1 MDDNYENDSPLSS
14 LSGSPEKNIRN
25 RTFEYLNR
33 SHILSPT
40 NRYLRYIG
48 FDNDFNETGEVSV
61 ESKDDS
67 YLMEVYPF
75 EIENNQRREHYLS
88 NVNLNS
94 DQYNAS
100 QDDQSESL
108 IDGSSVDSF
117 STIFWDNM
125 FLYLNERRHLFTY
138 SFILLNLA
146 FYAYGLFE
154 NGGNFLEIS
163 PDKDILFYDGISNFP
178 ICKDQRFEIWRFIT
192 STLVHADIGHLIINL
207 IILLPY
213 SYSIESFQKS
223 KNLLFIYILTTIHSS
238 IIFFIQNPYI
248 SVVGCSNI
256 VFSFIGAHLSNT
268 ILNYDYLSIEHF
280 NYFISLILT
289 ISVILFEVLNYINN
303 RSDNVAY
310 IGHWIGFLSGFLGG
324 LSLFNIFI
332 KKRYKNTIQIIS
344 RILYLSLTI
353 ILIYYYISYYPP
365 TISYD
370 EFFNKKETLDCCNE
384 WFIYNKKQNLSD
396 NNINDFDCPY
406 LMEYTKVVYTF

>member
-33 SHILSPT
+33 SGILSPT

-48 FDNDFNETGEVSV
+48 FGNDFNETGKVSI

-75 EIENNQRREHYLS
+75 EIENSQREIHF
-88 NVNLNS
+88 LN
-94 DQYNAS
+94 DI
-100 QDDQSESL
+100 DDQSESL
-108 IDGSSVDSF
+108 IEENSVNSL
-117 STIFWDNM
+117 STIFFENM
-125 FLYLNERRHLFTY
+125 FLYLNERRYIFTY
-138 SFILLNLA
+138 SFLLLNLV
-146 FYAYGLFE
+146 FFTYGLFK
-154 NGGNFLEIS
+154 NGGNFLKIS
-163 PDKDILFYDGISNFP
+163 PDEDILFYDGISNWP
-178 ICKDQRFEIWRFIT
+178 NCRDQRFELWRFIT

-213 SYSIESFQKS
+213 SFSIETFQKS
-223 KNLLFIYILTTIHSS
+223 KNLLFVYILTTIHSS
-238 IIFFIQNPYI
+238 IIFFIQNPYV
-248 SVVGCSNI
+248 SVIGCSNI

-280 NYFISLILT
+280 NSFIMLILT
-289 ISVILFEVLNYINN
+289 IIVILFEILNYINN

-310 IGHWIGFLSGFLGG
+310 IGHWVGFFSGFLGG

-332 KKRYKNTIQIIS
+332 KNRYKIIIQICS

-353 ILIYYYISYYPP
+353 ILIYYYISDYPP

-370 EFFNKKETLDCCNE
+370 EFFNKKETFDCCYE
-384 WFIYNKKQNLSD
+384 LFIYNKKQNSSD
-396 NNINDFDCPY
+396 NNINNFDCPY
-406 LMEYTKVVYTF
+406 LIDYTKVVNIYK

>member
-33 SHILSPT
+33 SGILSPT

-48 FDNDFNETGEVSV
+48 FGNDFNETGKVSI

-75 EIENNQRREHYLS
+75 EIENSQREIHF
-88 NVNLNS
+88 LN
-94 DQYNAS
+94 DI
-100 QDDQSESL
+100 DDQSESL
-108 IDGSSVDSF
+108 IEENSVNSL
-117 STIFWDNM
+117 STIFFENM
-125 FLYLNERRHLFTY
+125 FLYLNERRYIFTY
-138 SFILLNLA
+138 SFLLLNLV
-146 FYAYGLFE
+146 FFTYGLFK
-154 NGGNFLEIS
+154 NGGNFLKIS
-163 PDKDILFYDGISNFP
+163 PDEDILFYDGISNWP
-178 ICKDQRFEIWRFIT
+178 NCRDQRFELWRFIT

-213 SYSIESFQKS
+213 SFSIETFQKS
-223 KNLLFIYILTTIHSS
+223 KNLLFVYILTTINSS
-238 IIFFIQNPYI
+238 IIFFIQNPYV
-248 SVVGCSNI
+248 SVIGCSNI

-280 NYFISLILT
+280 NSFIMLILT
-289 ISVILFEVLNYINN
+289 IIVILFEILNYINN

-310 IGHWIGFLSGFLGG
+310 IGHWVGFFSGFLGG

-332 KKRYKNTIQIIS
+332 KNRYKIIIQICS

-353 ILIYYYISYYPP
+353 ILIYYYI
-365 TISYD
+365 I
-370 EFFNKKETLDCCNE
+370 
-384 WFIYNKKQNLSD
+384 
-396 NNINDFDCPY
+396 
-406 LMEYTKVVYTF
+406 